1 MKYSKFIDNS
11 KISKICFGTWNLSP
25 STKKFKSPNTTTAK
39 EGIKLLKIAFDK
51 GVNFFDTADIYG
63 EGIGERILGEALKKE
78 RKKVIII
85 TKTGV
90 LNEKNKTNFSK
101 PYIEKKINKSLS
113 NLQTDYLDG
122 YQFHN
127 ITSEDNIDSSYNF
140 LSKLKKSG
148 KIRSIGFSSRD
159 PFDAYKVLK
168 AYDFDFL
175 QVGFSIFDQRLL
187 YSKKLKLK
195 KKKKFVL
202 LTRSPFNSGYLLKK
216 KANKA
221 LIRPKFQ
228 SLIDHFVK
236 TNKKDI
242 LFKNRL
248 LAESAL
254 KFCISF
260 PEISSIIVGMSSKI
274 EITKN
279 MSITYDNSISEQ
291 RWKKKLISVYKEFD
305 GN

>member
-1 MKYSKFIDNS
+1 
-11 KISKICFGTWNLSP
+11 
-25 STKKFKSPNTTTAK
+25 
-39 EGIKLLKIAFDK
+39 LLK
-51 GVNFFDTADIYG
+51 
-63 EGIGERILGEALKKE
+63 
-78 RKKVIII
+78 
-85 TKTGV
+85 
-90 LNEKNKTNFSK
+90 KNK
-101 PYIEKKINKSLS
+101 IKKI
-113 NLQTDYLDG
+113 
-122 YQFHN
+122 
-127 ITSEDNIDSSYNF
+127 
-140 LSKLKKSG
+140 
-148 KIRSIGFSSRD
+148 
-159 PFDAYKVLK
+159 
-168 AYDFDFL
+168 
-175 QVGFSIFDQRLL
+175 
-187 YSKKLKLK
+187 K

>member
-187 YSKKLKLK
+187 YSKILKLK

-242 LFKNRL
+242 LFKNRF

>member
-39 EGIKLLKIAFDK
+39 EGIELLKIAFDK

-78 RKKVIII
+78 RKKIIII

-90 LNEKNKTNFSK
+90 LNEENKTNFSK

-159 PFDAYKVLK
+159 PFDAFKVLK
-168 AYDFDFL
+168 AYNFDFL

-187 YSKKLKLK
+187 DSKILKLK
-195 KKKKFVL
+195 KKKKF
-202 LTRSPFNSGYLLKK
+202 F
-216 KANKA
+216 
-221 LIRPKFQ
+221 
-228 SLIDHFVK
+228 
-236 TNKKDI
+236 
-242 LFKNRL
+242 
-248 LAESAL
+248 
-254 KFCISF
+254 
-260 PEISSIIVGMSSKI
+260 SI
-274 EITKN
+274 N
-279 MSITYDNSISEQ
+279 
-291 RWKKKLISVYKEFD
+291 
-305 GN
+305 